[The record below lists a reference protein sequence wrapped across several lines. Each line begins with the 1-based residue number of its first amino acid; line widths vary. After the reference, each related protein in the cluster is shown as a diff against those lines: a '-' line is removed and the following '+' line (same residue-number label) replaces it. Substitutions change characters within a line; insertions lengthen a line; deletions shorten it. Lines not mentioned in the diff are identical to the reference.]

1 MGGATYFLYRVFK
14 SQELASLTLQNRRRY
29 LQKKPTENGKGGRKG
44 NGTCNSAREDSKAIH
59 INKAVD
65 LKTAESSKRC
75 RRSILKAM
83 VFSERKSAS

>member
-1 MGGATYFLYRVFK
+1 MELHISIAYFK

-29 LQKKPTENGKGGRKG
+29 LQKENPLKHGKGGRKG
-44 NGTCNSAREDSKAIH
+44 NGTCKSAREDSKAIH

-75 RRSILKAM
+75 PRNILKAM